1 MPEGAT
7 DIYLVRHG
15 ESRAAIEGELFP
27 LVNGQGDPELSSEG
41 RTQALAVAEKLK
53 QEGDRAAQQ
62 QQLGGF

>member
-41 RTQALAVAEKLK
+41 RTQAM
-53 QEGDRAAQQ
+53 Q
-62 QQLGGF
+62 